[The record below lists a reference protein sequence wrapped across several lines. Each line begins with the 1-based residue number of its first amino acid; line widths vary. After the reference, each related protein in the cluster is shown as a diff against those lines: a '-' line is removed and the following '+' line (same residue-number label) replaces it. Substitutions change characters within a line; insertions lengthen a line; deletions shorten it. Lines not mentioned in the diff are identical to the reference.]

1 MYNEFM
7 NKKTGHN
14 GIRLWAVGFWL
25 AAWQIAGMLSRE
37 HVFFVTPADV
47 MARLLALAGTPDFWQ
62 SAGMSYLRITS
73 GFLLSVIFG
82 TGLAAAAAAL
92 PRLRELLA
100 PVMLAIR
107 TIPVVSFVIL
117 AIILVSPRQLAVLIS
132 LTMGLPIMYTNV
144 LDGIG
149 QRDTELME
157 MARVFRIPPLRR
169 IRRVDAPLVLPYF
182 RAGLKVSAGLCWK
195 AGAAAEVIGVP
206 AMSIGLHLYQAKIYI
221 ETADLFAWTLVIVL
235 LSLATEKLVL
245 FLTDC
250 LAKSQRNW

>member
-107 TIPVVSFVIL
+107 PVPVGFMAVITPW
-117 AIILVSPRQLAVLIS
+117 SSR
-132 LTMGLPIMYTNV
+132 
-144 LDGIG
+144 
-149 QRDTELME
+149 QRDPELME